1 MCTSTRSACLASS
14 LSAGKAEISTLLTLP
29 TSSSIPRTRRSAMPG
44 SSSCEAT
51 SRTTTN
57 AAAPSRNG
65 RRRRPFTVAGSLSG
79 RSGRQLVAHPAL
91 LEVEVP
97 LDPAHDLLSDL
108 PAPAQAEERVPLGVD
123 ELDPQAGEVGG
134 LVVELRA
141 RAVLLGAA
149 AEALEPVLVEAAEP
163 LGRRVAHPGLLL
175 ELVDPR

>member
-14 LSAGKAEISTLLTLP
+14 LSAGKAETSTLWTLP

-44 SSSCEAT
+44 RSSCEAT
-51 SRTTTN
+51 SSTTTS

-65 RRRRPFTVAGSLSG
+65 RRRRPFTVVGGPSG
-79 RSGRQLVAHPAL
+79 RSGRQLVADPGL

-97 LDPAHDLLSDL
+97 LDPAHDLLGDL
-108 PAPAQAEERVPLGVD
+108 AAPAQAEELDPLGVD

-134 LVVELRA
+134 LIVELRP

-149 AEALEPVLVEAAEP
+149 AEALEPV
-163 LGRRVAHPGLLL
+163 
-175 ELVDPR
+175 